1 VLLAGPTELDS
12 GGVLDRTAP
21 SGGAYGVRACLVVE
35 SEVAAVAAVGADD
48 PARALGGDRLGWL
61 VGREAGAHVRAV
73 AVADQHAP
81 GAAGVG
87 PVDLAAGETALQGHL
102 AGH

>member
-1 VLLAGPTELDS
+1 MLLAGPPQHGPGSVPHWATP
-12 GGVLDRTAP
+12 G
-21 SGGAYGVRACLVVE
+21 GGAYGVRACLVVVD
-35 SEVAAVAAVGADD
+35 EVAAVAAVGADD
-48 PARALGGDRLGWL
+48 PAWVLGGNQLDWL